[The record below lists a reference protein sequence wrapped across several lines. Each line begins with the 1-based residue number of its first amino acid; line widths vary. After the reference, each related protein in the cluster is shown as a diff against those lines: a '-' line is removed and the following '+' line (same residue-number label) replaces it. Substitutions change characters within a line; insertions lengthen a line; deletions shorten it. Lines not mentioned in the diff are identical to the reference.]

1 MSEPFRDLGEAIE
14 DTRFVDVDLALRRG
28 QHIDREDADWYGYLL
43 DAQAVLEPFY
53 RRYGCELIQ
62 RPDGYF
68 FLLPTG
74 DKVSKRLLGLPE
86 MIVGQAA
93 ALLYLDPSTVES
105 GGVVTKDDL
114 LSHLAAVM
122 GTDALVGVFNP
133 KRKRMD
139 ERVAQETVRQ
149 RVAEGLRKLAQLGF
163 ISLGEDNR
171 VHLRSALMRFADPVR
186 GAGSPRDALERLIA
200 RGEISIP
207 ADPAAGEADENV
219 TDEQEPGDFGVGS
232 SESSDSESDAF
243 EDVFS
248 DEDSPVGSVDD
259 FLEGDEATDEDSPVG
274 SVDDFLEGDEATDD
288 SSPDEDE
295 SDDEL
300 LQSDDDWLGDDEPV
314 PPSTNLRKRAS
325 LHDTPLSD
333 AEFAPDP
340 DEEIEPPN
348 FEEEPHETHHT
359 SHRLTPPDGEED
371 ELLSELGT
379 ELESELD
386 SDPANESKFDD
397 LD

>member
-1 MSEPFRDLGEAIE
+1 MNEPFRDLGEAIE

-105 GGVVTKDDL
+105 GGVVTRDDL

-149 RVAEGLRKLAQLGF
+149 RVSEGLRKLAQLGF
-163 ISLGEDNR
+163 ISLGEDSR
-171 VHLRSALMRFADPVR
+171 IHLRSALMRFADPVR

-207 ADPAAGEADENV
+207 SESPADDTEESSA
-219 TDEQEPGDFGVGS
+219 TDELEHGGPEHGELEHGGPEPGESDY
-232 SESSDSESDAF
+232 SESGRGTVERDEPD
-243 EDVFS
+243 DFS
-248 DEDSPVGSVDD
+248 DEDAHIGS
-259 FLEGDEATDEDSPVG
+259 GDEHANQESTLDGSSAEPSP
-274 SVDDFLEGDEATDD
+274 EE
-288 SSPDEDE
+288 
-295 SDDEL
+295 DEL
-300 LQSDDDWLGDDEPV
+300 LEADDEEWLGDDEPMS
-314 PPSTNLRKRAS
+314 PSADSRKRAS
-325 LHDTPLSD
+325 LDDTLLS
-333 AEFAPDP
+333 AVEFPSDP
-340 DEEIEPPN
+340 DEQIEPPN
-348 FEEEPHETHHT
+348 FEEEPHEAHHT
-359 SHRLTPPDGEED
+359 SHRLTAPEGDKD

-379 ELESELD
+379 ELESELE
-386 SDPANESKFDD
+386 SDPAPDSKFDD